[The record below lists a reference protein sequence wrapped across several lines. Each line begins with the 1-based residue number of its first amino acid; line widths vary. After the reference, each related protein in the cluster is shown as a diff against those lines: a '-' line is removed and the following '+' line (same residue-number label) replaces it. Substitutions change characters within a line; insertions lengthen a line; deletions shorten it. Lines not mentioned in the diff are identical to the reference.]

1 MANRRR
7 GEVDCRIG
15 GRLYPLRLT
24 LGALAEIED
33 AFSAGSLA
41 ALGERFA
48 DGGVR
53 AGDLAILLTAALNGA
68 GARLD
73 RDEVGALVEAADLPG
88 IADALARL
96 FALNFGDDRERPREA
111 RRRPD
116 PSRRCPGTS

>member
-7 GEVDCRIG
+7 GEVDCRIA
-15 GRLYPLRLT
+15 GRTYPLRLT
-24 LGALAEIED
+24 LGALAEIEE
-33 AFSAGSLA
+33 AFSADGLA

-88 IADALARL
+88 IADALAQL
-96 FALNFGDDRERPREA
+96 FALNFGDDRERPRQA
-111 RRRPD
+111 RRPPD
-116 PSRRCPGTS
+116 PSRPFPGTS